1 MKVIDDFVPAN
12 IWPKIRDVVM
22 TPHNAFPWH
31 FVPETVQDYQ
41 LNVNSLDAYQFTHN
55 AYTIMTSKD
64 NPSIP
69 PGASTP
75 VFERRS
81 FELFRP
87 ILENP
92 KLNCKVLIKMK
103 LNLNPRR
110 SKIMEH
116 GFHVDNDLS
125 RAKTAVFYF
134 NDNDGYTIFEKT
146 GEKVY
151 SKENRIVIFDNNL
164 RHTGTTC
171 TNTNRRV
178 VMNINFYE
186 DYSTPE
192 AKEFAEAFRFGYYGR
207 K

>member
-1 MKVIDDFVPAN
+1 MKVIDDFVPEN
-12 IWPKIRDVVM
+12 IWPKIRDEVM
-22 TPHNAFPWH
+22 TPHSAFPWH
-31 FVPETVQDYQ
+31 FVPNTVQDYL
-41 LNVNSLDAYQFTHN
+41 LNVNSLDAYQFVHTP
-55 AYTIMTSKD
+55 YTVMTSED

-69 PGASTP
+69 QGAATP
-75 VFERRS
+75 AFERRS

-92 KLNCKVLIKMK
+92 KLNCKVLIKLK